1 MHQAN
6 ERLRRQ
12 AGSYNM
18 PASHIPPRRSWL
30 ASEAARETCARLMTA
45 FAGKPAP
52 TTCPP
57 RPSLCRSWLASEEA
71 RETCTRLT
79 IVYAVGVPSL
89 NCRAARR
96 AYKGLL
102 AINCW

>member
-1 MHQAN
+1 MRQADD
-6 ERLRRQ
+6 RLRRQ

-18 PASHIPPRRSWL
+18 PAPHIPRRSWL
-30 ASEAARETCARLMTA
+30 ASEA
-45 FAGKPAP
+45 
-52 TTCPP
+52 
-57 RPSLCRSWLASEEA
+57 A

-89 NCRAARR
+89 NCRAAKR